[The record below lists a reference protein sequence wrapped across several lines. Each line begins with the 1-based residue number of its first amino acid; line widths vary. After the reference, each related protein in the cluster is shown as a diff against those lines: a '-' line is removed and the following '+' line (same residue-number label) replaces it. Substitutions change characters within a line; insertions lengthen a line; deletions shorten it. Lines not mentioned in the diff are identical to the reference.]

1 MSLPVDVVATVE
13 AELQKSSPPLSMWNS
28 IVQVLKQSKLAWTAV
43 LRADCMLVHPANR
56 GGMGVNPH
64 ACHAKAASLMKTGW
78 DASFLHS
85 SFCFEVSDD
94 PAVRQAQFSFNQE
107 IVSQSAGLLGAVGQH
122 ERHLSVSAGH
132 TSQFVKAAAHGC
144 KTSEA
149 TLADSTGKLNVQA
162 LCEDAEFK
170 KLLQDGWT
178 WTVVAN
184 SVEKQWPQLPKLAE
198 RALNA
203 SNTTFSGPN
212 ELELCLYLVDRSKGE
227 TTNLQD
233 VAAEA
238 TQGGPLHQYAKHLAT
253 WVTQFSNQASFL
265 NFLVPFSKQYGQN
278 VNLGE
283 DFWTSLVMNLPEQYP
298 CLRLAFLACNF
309 TSHRVSN
316 GYARLLLKSDVEK
329 LKNKKLQSLGRE
341 AEELL
346 YKAWNRIEASLPS
359 SAKNFGILCLRICL
373 HVVDKEI
380 LGIGFHCMKLC
391 MPWPLSLWAL
401 FLSTQ
406 TETQMLTHTGVSAN
420 LRKMGREAKTYASLA
435 AIYSEFEAD
444 FAASAPPAA
453 KSSPAASSTSAPLV
467 ALGEAYD
474 PLWLAQQKMT
484 LKKGLLYTYDEGLW
498 RLVDLSSDKLVLE
511 AAGLF
516 QTGQAEIA
524 TSDCLK
530 LLKPNKSPAP
540 FILKTSDALANHP
553 SRSLQAES
561 KQADLWTMLLAAA
574 EKLEKKVFDMVGIEA
589 ISKKLYTKQKIK
601 AGELLLVPVTD
612 TASKVTFQAPGS
624 FQKHAALEDNEG
636 NMFFVLPPK
645 ALKLASDFSLMTGST
660 APFWYVPHDDD
671 DGNLHFKA
679 VQFRSCYIYCLTNPK
694 GIEKHTELS
703 CRGSWHIRQPL
714 SKKARTKQ

>member
-1 MSLPVDVVATVE
+1 MSLPADVVATVE
-13 AELQKSSPPLSMWNS
+13 AELQKLSPPLSMWNS
-28 IVQVLKQSKLAWTAV
+28 IVQVLKQNKLAWTAV
-43 LRADCMLVHPANR
+43 LRADGMLVHPANR

-64 ACHAKAASLMKTGW
+64 SCHAKAASLMKTGW

-94 PAVRQAQFSFNQE
+94 PTVRQGQFSFNQE
-107 IVSQSAGLLGAVGQH
+107 MVSQSAGLLGAVGQH

-144 KTSEA
+144 RTSEA

-170 KLLQDGWT
+170 KLLQAGWT
-178 WTVVAN
+178 WTVIAN

-203 SNTTFSGPN
+203 SNATFSGPN
-212 ELELCLYLVDRSKGE
+212 ELELCLYLVDRSKGD

-238 TQGGPLHQYAKHLAT
+238 TQGGPLHHYAKHLAT
-253 WVTQFSNQASFL
+253 WVTQFSNQATFL
-265 NFLVPFSKQYGQN
+265 KFLVPFSKQFGQN

-283 DFWTSLVMNLPEQYP
+283 DFWTSLVMSLPEQYP
-298 CLRLAFLACNF
+298 CLRLAFLATNF
-309 TSHRVSN
+309 TCHRVSN

-329 LKNKKLQSLGRE
+329 LKNKKLQSLAIE

-346 YKAWNRIEASLPS
+346 YKAWNRIEAPLPN
-359 SAKNFGILCLRICL
+359 SAKSFGILCLRCCL
-373 HVVDKEI
+373 HVVDKE
-380 LGIGFHCMKLC
+380 
-391 MPWPLSLWAL
+391 
-401 FLSTQ
+401 
-406 TETQMLTHTGVSAN
+406 
-420 LRKMGREAKTYASLA
+420 KMGREGKTFSSLT
-435 AIYSEFEAD
+435 AIFQAFEVDIAG
-444 FAASAPPAA
+444 SAPPAPT
-453 KSSPAASSTSAPLV
+453 SSPTASSTSAPLV

-474 PLWLAQQKMT
+474 PLWLAQQKMDI
-484 LKKGLLYTYDEGLW
+484 KKGLLYTYDEGLW

-530 LLKPNKSPAP
+530 LLKLSKSPAP
-540 FILKTSDALANHP
+540 FILQTKDALANHP

-574 EKLEKKVFDMVGIEA
+574 EKLEKKVFDMVGIEG

-612 TASKVTFQAPGS
+612 TASKLTLKAPGDS
-624 FQKHAALEDNEG
+624 QKHAVLEDNAG
-636 NMFFVLPPK
+636 TMFFVLPPK
-645 ALKLASDFSLMTGST
+645 ALKLATESSPLTGST
-660 APFWYVPHDDD
+660 APFWYVPHDDE
-671 DGNLHFKA
+671 DGNLDLKA
-679 VQFRSCYIYCLTNPK
+679 VQFRNCSIYCLTNPK

-703 CRGSWHIRQPL
+703 CRGSWHIRQPV
-714 SKKARTKQ
+714 SKKPRTKK

>member
-1 MSLPVDVVATVE
+1 MSLPVDVVAAVE

-43 LRADCMLVHPANR
+43 LRADSLLVHPANR

-144 KTSEA
+144 RTSEA

-170 KLLQDGWT
+170 KLLQVGWT

-203 SNTTFSGPN
+203 SNSTFSGPN
-212 ELELCLYLVDRSKGE
+212 ELELCLYLVDRSKCE

-238 TQGGPLHQYAKHLAT
+238 TQGGPLHHYAKHLAT
-253 WVTQFSNQASFL
+253 WVTQFSNQAAFL
-265 NFLVPFSKQYGQN
+265 KFLVPFSKQFGQN

-298 CLRLAFLACNF
+298 CLRLAFLATNF

-329 LKNKKLQSLGRE
+329 LKNKKLQSLGLE

-373 HVVDKEI
+373 HVVDKE
-380 LGIGFHCMKLC
+380 
-391 MPWPLSLWAL
+391 
-401 FLSTQ
+401 
-406 TETQMLTHTGVSAN
+406 
-420 LRKMGREAKTYASLA
+420 KMGREGKTYGSLA
-435 AIYSEFEAD
+435 AIYWEFEAD

-474 PLWLAQQKMT
+474 PLWLAQQKMK
-484 LKKGLLYTYDEGLW
+484 LKKGLLYTYDEGL
-498 RLVDLSSDKLVLE
+498 
-511 AAGLF
+511 
-516 QTGQAEIA
+516 
-524 TSDCLK
+524 
-530 LLKPNKSPAP
+530 
-540 FILKTSDALANHP
+540 
-553 SRSLQAES
+553 
-561 KQADLWTMLLAAA
+561 
-574 EKLEKKVFDMVGIEA
+574 
-589 ISKKLYTKQKIK
+589 
-601 AGELLLVPVTD
+601 
-612 TASKVTFQAPGS
+612 
-624 FQKHAALEDNEG
+624 
-636 NMFFVLPPK
+636 
-645 ALKLASDFSLMTGST
+645 
-660 APFWYVPHDDD
+660 
-671 DGNLHFKA
+671 
-679 VQFRSCYIYCLTNPK
+679 
-694 GIEKHTELS
+694 
-703 CRGSWHIRQPL
+703 
-714 SKKARTKQ
+714 